1 MIAKTDTCLLSIITQ
16 GNNAWSVRSSRVAMQ
31 TTARRLVFDGS
42 CAGSATDEVAVL
54 PPAAS
59 THSVAPPQQAWAP
72 CTTDDLDTGGC
83 VTPSVETNARES
95 ADKPAYGADSGATS
109 VPAPGSSAD
118 LQPSSLPSSDMQAT
132 KDSDPPSAAARR
144 PPRPIPQ
151 ALLGLLRWALAACL
165 RASTFLRNF
174 VRGRNLMP
182 LARSCFVSVACALPR
197 HARARKTTEIL

>member
-1 MIAKTDTCLLSIITQ
+1 
-16 GNNAWSVRSSRVAMQ
+16 MQ

-151 ALLGLLRWALAACL
+151 ALLGLPRPVLAAAL
-165 RASTFLRNF
+165 KQQQQQRNASPD
-174 VRGRNLMP
+174 V
-182 LARSCFVSVACALPR
+182 ASVAGVAAATSSGAERQTRTAQRQWLEQAKLQGVQQAISRLEAL
-197 HARARKTTEIL
+197 EIS